1 MIKFYYLLTYL
12 LKQPDACA
20 VFAVNSHASTQTCER
35 VLRDTGV
42 YVYRGEE
49 ADCTSE
55 HVFVMTQQEKQLQL
69 NAAAINAARITFICY
84 SEHTHTLRR
93 RMVYRRSTDMQF
105 TTLVCRI

>member
-1 MIKFYYLLTYL
+1 ML
-12 LKQPDACA
+12 
-20 VFAVNSHASTQTCER
+20 SSTQTCER

-84 SEHTHTLRR
+84 SEHTHTHF
-93 RMVYRRSTDMQF
+93 VVVWSTGVLL
-105 TTLVCRI
+105 TCSLPH